1 MVVLIGAVRVPHD
14 EGTSMRHCVWSLG
27 GAFACL
33 FALAGTAVPA
43 TANVLIVIDKS
54 TQQMTVAVDG
64 VTRWQWPV
72 STGRSGYDTPS
83 GSFQAFRMEA
93 EHYSKEWDDAPMPHS
108 IFFTKVGHA
117 IHGYLDTRNIGSP
130 ASHGCVRLRPENAA
144 KLYALVEQQGVLN
157 TKVVLRGD
165 TALAR
170 YNAPS
175 RSYGAVASETLGSG
189 GYPAPYREYG
199 SPDRG
204 YAGANREY
212 RSNDTPYPAYAA
224 PYAGSRDDRFA
235 PMTVYQQP

>member
-1 MVVLIGAVRVPHD
+1 
-14 EGTSMRHCVWSLG
+14 MRHISWSIG
-27 GAFACL
+27 SAFACL
-33 FALAGTAVPA
+33 FALATMGVPA
-43 TANVLIVIDKS
+43 NANVLITIDKS

-117 IHGYLDTRNIGSP
+117 IHGYLDTRNIGAP

-144 KLYALVEQQGVLN
+144 KLYALVQQEGVLK
-157 TKVVLRGD
+157 TTVVLRGD

-170 YNAPS
+170 YNAPARGQS
-175 RSYGAVASETLGSG
+175 AVASEPLGAAAPR
-189 GYPAPYREYG
+189 YAAPYRDYA
-199 SPDRG
+199 SPYRDD
-204 YAGANREY
+204 YASANREY
-212 RSNDTPYPAYAA
+212 RANDTPYRGNAAETPYRGYAP
-224 PYAGSRDDRFA
+224 PYQGSRDDRFV
-235 PMTVYQQP
+235 PMTVYGQP